1 MSHKIRFFFR
11 TRTGNNPLFGLI
23 SRLMNSSPLPH
34 QLEYSAGEIS
44 LLAEGTE
51 DELAALA
58 DQLGRDVPLSI
69 FLEQGG
75 ITAVAPETRV
85 PPAGADGR
93 KGQRPETM
101 APAKPALNPA
111 RAGGIAPFPDRAG
124 INELPPCPRC
134 LLRAEADFLRGRG
147 LPAENC
153 NLCGGAGR
161 QGLRLHLDYPGGKL
175 RLERMAPPDQPASPP
190 AAAWFGI
197 LGQAAQLLAAG
208 RQLDISLPGEQFLT
222 AAIAPQTLDIEFPAG
237 PSREADR
244 DTSLAKTSEPD
255 YPTAITEVLVTTPET
270 LPEYW
275 HCGEDE
281 LLLLAALEKPL
292 LLLEPSPESQQRY
305 QLAPRPLPVGL
316 AGDLFFWHLGR
327 HLRAL
332 GIPLLFLANRPE
344 TPYCRPLMLADRQN
358 RWLLTGHRAVLPV
371 LVPLNFGTDHQ
382 SGDAHGSV
390 TVSIHQHPTAATLK
404 TATPPALL
412 LTRSTTRPANVEPS
426 GPVNHR
432 QLFRAFLATSTASQ
446 LSREDLA
453 TTEPGSIFGI
463 SLYPCANGLSL
474 LELAPDQEIKIL
486 VAPEVSRPQHPAAI
500 LAGLA
505 ELDDQ
510 ARRLVAN
517 FAAHHPDRWQHLQTW
532 PTPIRIDNPA
542 DLWLLLLL
550 IGGEEQEPT
559 PLPDGTTS
567 FDCTGFLPAK
577 SSPITH
583 FLQLAALVNP
593 GRSPRLEMAAN
604 HDPWRLDELRM
615 LRSALS
621 YAVGG
626 AGSAALCRSWLES
639 LAEWLSRIIW
649 EQAGPDSSPRVA
661 LCSPLCLH
669 PAFFSAIRS
678 QGREDFLLPP
688 PPLPLDCLPAIGRLW
703 DASQADQGAD
713 PPAQRAVA
721 DDDRRAALKS
731 AFGLFGGK
739 AGARR
744 S

>member
-1 MSHKIRFFFR
+1 VTVSHKIRFFFR
-11 TRTGNNPLFGLI
+11 TRTGNSPLFDLI
-23 SRLMNSSPLPH
+23 SRLISSSSLPH
-34 QLEYSAGEIS
+34 QLDYSTGEIS
-44 LLAEGTE
+44 LLAEGSAE
-51 DELAALA
+51 ELAALA
-58 DQLGRDVPLSI
+58 DQLGREVPLSI
-69 FLEQGG
+69 FLEESG
-75 ITAVAPETRV
+75 ITAVTPETLV
-85 PPAGADGR
+85 A
-93 KGQRPETM
+93 Q
-101 APAKPALNPA
+101 A
-111 RAGGIAPFPDRAG
+111 RADDIAPFPDRAG

-134 LLRAEADFLRGRG
+134 LLRAEADYLRGQS
-147 LPAENC
+147 LPADNC

-161 QGLRLHLDYPGGKL
+161 QGLRLELDSPGGKL
-175 RLERMAPPDQPASPP
+175 RLARIAPPDQPASQP

-197 LGQAAQLLAAG
+197 LAQAAQLLAAG
-208 RQLDISLPGEQFLT
+208 RRLDISLPGEQFL
-222 AAIAPQTLDIEFPAG
+222 AAAVAPQNLDTGAPAK

-244 DTSLAKTSEPD
+244 DTSAAQASEPD
-255 YPTAITEVLVTTPET
+255 YPTAISEVLVTIPET

-292 LLLEPSPESQQRY
+292 LLLEPSPENQQRY

-316 AGDLFFWHLGR
+316 AADLFFWHLGR

-332 GIPLLFLANRPE
+332 DIPLLFLANRSE
-344 TPYCRPLMLADRQN
+344 TPRCRPLMLADRQN
-358 RWLLTGHRAVLPV
+358 RWLLTGHRAVLPL
-371 LVPLNFGTDHQ
+371 LVPLNFGPDLQ
-382 SGDAHGSV
+382 PGAAHGPV
-390 TVSIHQHPTAATLK
+390 TVSIHQHPTAATPK
-404 TATPPALL
+404 TAASPALL
-412 LTRSTTRPANVEPS
+412 LTRSTTRPADVEPS
-426 GPVNHR
+426 GPVNPR
-432 QLFRAFLATSTASQ
+432 QVFRAFLATSTASN
-446 LSREDLA
+446 LSRTELA
-453 TTEPGSIFGI
+453 TTGPGSIFGI
-463 SLYPCANGLSL
+463 SLYPYPNGLTL

-486 VAPEVSRPQHPAAI
+486 VAPDVSRPQHPSAI
-500 LAGLA
+500 LAELA

-517 FAAHHPDRWQHLQTW
+517 FATHHPDRWQRLQTW

-550 IGGEEQEPT
+550 IGGEEQENT

-567 FDCTGFLPAK
+567 LDCTGFPPAE
-577 SSPITH
+577 SGPIAH
-583 FLQLAALVNP
+583 FLRLAALVNP

-604 HDPWRLDELRM
+604 HDPWRLDERRV

-626 AGSAALCRSWLES
+626 VGSAALCRGWLES

-649 EQAGPDSSPRVA
+649 EQAGPDSTPRVA
-661 LCSPLCLH
+661 LCSKLCLH
-669 PAFFSAIRS
+669 PAFFNAIRN

-703 DASQADQGAD
+703 DASQADPGAD
-713 PPAQRAVA
+713 PATQRAVA
-721 DDDRRAALKS
+721 NDDRRAALKS

-744 S
+744 G